1 MRIFICFF
9 FSVILGTTAEQLI
22 IMHHHGNTIEII
34 SLSTQSIKQ
43 LIYSC
48 NKFYPKA
55 PDNNATKFVNDDYML
70 VGSLENEQILFLN
83 NYQDQSSIVVD
94 TKLQNIKIDWS
105 SSGEILAIG
114 GHKRLKDINYTNQII
129 IYTRRGE
136 ILCRVYIPQTVYRST
151 TKGSL
156 PERKTLCSFP
166 RYPLKSH
173 LCLQYTM
180 KRIDNKIE
188 NSSTKNN
195 LSGAIYILSL
205 EFLGDLIS
213 LLTAK
218 RISKICPDFITYDSQ
233 IKTNDLS
240 SSLSKINSSKITTKK
255 DSL

>member
-1 MRIFICFF
+1 
-9 FSVILGTTAEQLI
+9 
-22 IMHHHGNTIEII
+22 
-34 SLSTQSIKQ
+34 
-43 LIYSC
+43 
-48 NKFYPKA
+48 
-55 PDNNATKFVNDDYML
+55 
-70 VGSLENEQILFLN
+70 
-83 NYQDQSSIVVD
+83 
-94 TKLQNIKIDWS
+94 
-105 SSGEILAIG
+105 
-114 GHKRLKDINYTNQII
+114 
-129 IYTRRGE
+129 
-136 ILCRVYIPQTVYRST
+136 RST

-240 SSLSKINSSKITTKK
+240 SSLSKINSSNPNSIYVYATETDVNSDNDDLTLIKSNSNYNTEYNSAEEDNHNLNVLQEKK
-255 DSL
+255 TIKNKYTNKLCTIAANIWGPRFKFYSHSNSLRETLYSFTYQTSFLHLQPR